1 MTSVKASACS
11 ILKVN
16 SKNDENTVDNIRILK
31 VGILLG
37 IGWRTSR
44 ARISP
49 GVLTYRYLSPL
60 CVRGFKFGG
69 SRIQV
74 I

>member
-37 IGWRTSR
+37 IG
-44 ARISP
+44 
-49 GVLTYRYLSPL
+49 
-60 CVRGFKFGG
+60 
-69 SRIQV
+69 
-74 I
+74 